1 MEWFLEWIPKG
12 TEIKNGQMSKMLADW
27 EKTFA
32 TPYKNRIMAIKNAAT
47 TVQTRVKTVS
57 TKVDSIKKSI
67 CQKNACSGKT
77 ASTYLNNG
85 RSLFPS
91 A

>member
-1 MEWFLEWIPKG
+1 
-12 TEIKNGQMSKMLADW
+12 MSRMLADW

-32 TPYKNRIMAIKNAAT
+32 TPYKNRIMAIKNAAI
-47 TVQTRVKTVS
+47 TVQTRVKTVQ

-67 CQKNACSGKT
+67 CQKSACSGKT

-85 RSLFPS
+85 Q
-91 A
+91 